1 MSDESKPAA
10 VDELIGRRV
19 GGYTI
24 TSRVGQGGMG
34 IVYEA
39 KHERILNQRAAI
51 KVLLKE
57 LSADEKV
64 LQRFF
69 NEARAISV
77 AQHSSIVKIFDF
89 GQLDDGTAYIMME
102 FLEGET
108 LLSRMERAQKEPQ
121 SLSLTL
127 VVELGRQIAAAL
139 GLIHQKGIVH
149 RDLKPEN
156 IFIVPD
162 PVAPLG
168 ERVKLLDFGIAKF
181 LDGPVRKTT
190 VGMILGTPLYMSPEQ
205 CEGSEDLDAKVD
217 VYALGVM
224 LYEMICGHL
233 PFVADTAAALM
244 RQHMFKEPPALS
256 DQILDLPDD
265 VVVLVHAMLAKKAED
280 RPAMPEIAETLDAL
294 MAQLSPGGSSVN
306 GRQLNSSGRR
316 KQITVGGDADS
327 PDPFA
332 STLGG
337 ASGLAISGVR
347 KRPSLTDGLASTMA
361 ESGIAGNPGGS
372 VNRPSG
378 ALALG
383 LPRPRVSRASGD
395 LLIIAEPSESG
406 PVPVNRVSVETKPE
420 KRRPPLLFVLVG
432 GAVLIL
438 LAVVLLRPRGGDNT
452 HATNPTGS
460 TTGAAGATGA
470 TGAAPAN
477 PTAPS
482 PAIPPKEPV
491 KPATTTAAAVP
502 DPDGEDADN
511 RKGRGKKGRSK
522 GSKKREDGAQKKP
535 VGTPET
541 KSSTGEEP
549 DVWR

>member
-1 MSDESKPAA
+1 
-10 VDELIGRRV
+10 
-19 GGYTI
+19 
-24 TSRVGQGGMG
+24 
-34 IVYEA
+34 
-39 KHERILNQRAAI
+39 
-51 KVLLKE
+51 
-57 LSADEKV
+57 
-64 LQRFF
+64 
-69 NEARAISV
+69 
-77 AQHSSIVKIFDF
+77 
-89 GQLDDGTAYIMME
+89 
-102 FLEGET
+102 
-108 LLSRMERAQKEPQ
+108 
-121 SLSLTL
+121 
-127 VVELGRQIAAAL
+127 
-139 GLIHQKGIVH
+139 
-149 RDLKPEN
+149 
-156 IFIVPD
+156 
-162 PVAPLG
+162 
-168 ERVKLLDFGIAKF
+168 
-181 LDGPVRKTT
+181 
-190 VGMILGTPLYMSPEQ
+190 
-205 CEGSEDLDAKVD
+205 
-217 VYALGVM
+217 
-224 LYEMICGHL
+224 
-233 PFVADTAAALM
+233 
-244 RQHMFKEPPALS
+244 
-256 DQILDLPDD
+256 
-265 VVVLVHAMLAKKAED
+265 
-280 RPAMPEIAETLDAL
+280 MPEIAETLDAL

-327 PDPFA
+327 ADPFA
-332 STLGG
+332 NTLGG

-361 ESGIAGNPGGS
+361 ESGIAGNASGN

-406 PVPVNRVSVETKPE
+406 PVPVNRVSVETKPA
-420 KRRPPLLFVLVG
+420 KRRPPLLVVLVG
-432 GAVLIL
+432 GAVLVL

-460 TTGAAGATGA
+460 TTGAAAATGT
-470 TGAAPAN
+470 TGAASAN

-491 KPATTTAAAVP
+491 KPATITAAAVP

-541 KSSTGEEP
+541 KSSTGDEP